1 MDYNRP
7 TLGERLA
14 ADYVLGL
21 MPPRARQRFERELA
35 GSASLAAIVAGWTER
50 FAPLDDTTRAEAPPA
65 HVWRAIDRRI
75 GAGAAPTQQRRSL
88 SVFWRCVVLTT
99 AAACAAVMIYVAP
112 NPAALHRDLQAL
124 AGRAGISDWVGSA
137 PRTMPDIGLSTMRLG
152 VPERERPRWLRAA
165 LLLSSEALPLTAPPT
180 AQPR

>member
-1 MDYNRP
+1 MDYNRSN
-7 TLGERLA
+7 LGERLA

-35 GSASLAAIVAGWTER
+35 ASATLSATVAGWSER
-50 FAPLDDTTRAEAPPA
+50 FAPLDDTTRHETPPA

-75 GAGAAPTQQRRSL
+75 GDGAATARPRL
-88 SVFWRCVVLTT
+88 SGVFWRGVVLTA

-112 NPAALHRDLQAL
+112 NPAALHRDLHAL
-124 AGRAGISDWVGSA
+124 ADRAGISEWVGSA
-137 PRTMPDIGLSTMRLG
+137 PRAMPDIGLSTMRLG
-152 VPERERPRWLRAA
+152 VSERERPRWLRAA
-165 LLLSSEALPLTAPPT
+165 LLMSSEALPLTAPPA